1 MEFIMS
7 DLNLLNDTISN
18 PGPLKPEIRQTVS
31 WPLALSAV
39 IGKTW
44 NFFGTPV
51 FLLIAIFAVLLLLT
65 PEQANRSAIFTLEA
79 VLNILPFIF
88 LSVGIAASL
97 KASGA
102 DQLVARAFAGKPVK
116 AIALASIFGALS
128 PFCSCGVIPLV
139 AGLLAAGVP
148 IAPVLAFCIASP
160 IMDPEMFV
168 LTAAGLGL
176 EFALVKTFA
185 AIVMG
190 LLTGYVTLLIAKS
203 GVLDGSL
210 KNIAQPSCAMTK
222 SSSTAVEIK
231 PVWRFWRQADRLR
244 MFWSEMGT
252 AGWFLGRW
260 LAFAFVLES
269 LMIAYLPGETVI
281 TWLGD
286 GNPLA
291 IPLAVVIG
299 VPAYLN
305 GYAAI
310 PLVGGLIDLG
320 MSPAT
325 GLSFMLA
332 GSVTSI
338 PAAIAVWTIARPR
351 LFGLYL
357 IMAASGAL
365 LSGLA
370 YSSWLGIV

>member
-1 MEFIMS
+1 MGIIM
-7 DLNLLNDTISN
+7 NNQNTLNDSICC
-18 PGPLKPEIRQTVS
+18 PGGSKFVTLQTVN
-31 WPLALSAV
+31 WPPALRAG
-39 IGKTW
+39 IGKIW
-44 NFFGTPV
+44 SFLGTPV
-51 FLLIAIFAVLLLLT
+51 LLSAAIFTALLLLT

-79 VLNILPFIF
+79 VWNILPFII
-88 LSVGIAASL
+88 LSVGIAAAL

-102 DQLVARAFAGKPVK
+102 DQLVASAFEGSPVK

-176 EFALVKTFA
+176 EFALVKTIA
-185 AIVMG
+185 AIAMG
-190 LLTGYVTLLIAKS
+190 LSTGYVTLLISKS

-210 KNIAQPSCAMTK
+210 KTIAQPSCAAAKCSDKT
-222 SSSTAVEIK
+222 TETK
-231 PVWRFWRQADRLR
+231 PVWRFWRQANRLR
-244 MFWSEMGT
+244 TFWNETGT

-260 LAFAFVLES
+260 LGLAFVLES
-269 LMIAYLPGETVI
+269 LMVAYLPGETVI

-291 IPLAVVIG
+291 IPLAVIVG

-310 PLVGGLIDLG
+310 PLVSGLIDLG

-325 GLSFMLA
+325 GMSFMLA

-338 PAAIAVWTIARPR
+338 PAAIAVWTIAKPR
-351 LFGLYL
+351 LFSLYL
-357 IMAASGAL
+357 MMAASGAL
-365 LSGLA
+365 LTGLA
-370 YSSWLGIV
+370 YNSVLQMA

>member
-1 MEFIMS
+1 MNNPNS
-7 DLNLLNDTISN
+7 LNDTISS
-18 PGPLKPEIRQTVS
+18 PGTRKFEFQQAVNWLLAPRGVS
-31 WPLALSAV
+31 RKV
-39 IGKTW
+39 W
-44 NFFGTPV
+44 NFLGTPV
-51 FLLIAIFAVLLLLT
+51 LLSVVIFAALLLLT

-79 VLNILPFIF
+79 VLNILPFII
-88 LSVGIAASL
+88 LSVGVAAAL

-102 DQLVARAFAGKPVK
+102 DQLVARAFEGRPVK
-116 AIALASIFGALS
+116 AIALASVFGALS

-190 LLTGYVTLLIAKS
+190 LSTGYVTLLVSKS
-203 GVLDGSL
+203 GALDGSL
-210 KNIAQPSCAMTK
+210 KAIAQPSCAAAK
-222 SSSTAVEIK
+222 LSNKAVEPK
-231 PVWRFWRQADRLR
+231 PVWRFWRQADRLQT
-244 MFWSEMGT
+244 FWNEMGT

-269 LMIAYLPGETVI
+269 LMVAYLPGETVI

-291 IPLAVVIG
+291 IPLAVIVG

-325 GLSFMLA
+325 GMSFMLA

-338 PAAIAVWTIARPR
+338 PAAIAVWTIAKPR
-351 LFGLYL
+351 LFSLYL
-357 IMAASGAL
+357 IMAATGAL
-365 LSGLA
+365 LSGMA
-370 YSSWLGIV
+370 YNSVLQML

>member
-1 MEFIMS
+1 MS
-7 DLNLLNDTISN
+7 NPNTLNDTISS
-18 PGPLKPEIRQTVS
+18 PGTRKFETQQAVNWL
-31 WPLALSAV
+31 LALRAV
-39 IGKTW
+39 SGKTW
-44 NFFGTPV
+44 RFLGTPV
-51 FLLIAIFAVLLLLT
+51 VLSAAILTALLLLT

-79 VLNILPFIF
+79 VLNILPFIV
-88 LSVGIAASL
+88 LSVGIAAAL

-102 DQLVARAFAGKPVK
+102 DQLVARAFEGRPVK

-190 LLTGYVTLLIAKS
+190 LSTGYVTLLISKS

-210 KNIAQPSCAMTK
+210 KSIAQPSCAAAK
-222 SSSTAVEIK
+222 RSNKAADAK

-244 MFWSEMGT
+244 TFWNETGT

-269 LMIAYLPGETVI
+269 LMVAYLPGETVI

-291 IPLAVVIG
+291 IPLAVIVG

-325 GLSFMLA
+325 GMSFMLA

-338 PAAIAVWTIARPR
+338 PAAIAVWTIAKPR

-357 IMAASGAL
+357 MMAASGAL

-370 YSSWLGIV
+370 YNSVLQIL